1 MHTLK
6 TVLFGFVGV
15 RRKADHE
22 KAELNPVH
30 VAVTAVVLVATFV
43 LTLVTIVRIV
53 TSG

>member
-22 KAELNPVH
+22 KTELNPVH
-30 VAVTAVVLVATFV
+30 VVLTAIVLVIGFV
-43 LTLVTIVRIV
+43 VTLVTIVKIV
-53 TSG
+53 TS